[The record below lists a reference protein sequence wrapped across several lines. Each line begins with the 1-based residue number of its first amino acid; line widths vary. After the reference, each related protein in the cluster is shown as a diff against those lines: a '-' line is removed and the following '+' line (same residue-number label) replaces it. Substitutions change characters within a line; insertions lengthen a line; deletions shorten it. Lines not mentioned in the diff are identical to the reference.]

1 MGLLKQAWRFKSFLH
16 AQVFKKNV
24 CVSIKETLRLIR
36 KRPYKR
42 DASRYTLKGNQ
53 ERARKVRN
61 VKMCLLKFL
70 QARKG

>member
-1 MGLLKQAWRFKSFLH
+1 MLKSL
-16 AQVFKKNV
+16 KNV
-24 CVSIKETLRLIR
+24 CVSIKETLHQTR

-53 ERARKVRN
+53 ERGRKVRN
-61 VKMCLLKFL
+61 VKICLLYFL